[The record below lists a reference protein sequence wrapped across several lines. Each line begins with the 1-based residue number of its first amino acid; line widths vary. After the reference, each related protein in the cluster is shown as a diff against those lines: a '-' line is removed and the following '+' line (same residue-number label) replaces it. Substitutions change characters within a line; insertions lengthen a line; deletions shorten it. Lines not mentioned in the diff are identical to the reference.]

1 MGCMLRRLPILR
13 ALLPRRVPADCAAL
27 SCPSLTCSISQL
39 SFYIL
44 AHELAKR
51 SLTMPESPR
60 FSCLALGSFHCVA
73 RVNC

>member
-1 MGCMLRRLPILR
+1 MGCMLRRLLIVK
-13 ALLPRRVPADCAAL
+13 ALLPRRVPAACAAL

-51 SLTMPESPR
+51 YLKCQSS
-60 FSCLALGSFHCVA
+60 SVS
-73 RVNC
+73 RVQLSAISTV